1 MESILTSV
9 KEMLGIAEE
18 YDVFDT
24 VIAMHINSVFMILRQ
39 IGVGPKNGFSIKDA
53 TATWDQFL
61 QGTDDYES
69 VKTYV
74 YLKVKLLFDP
84 PLSTAV
90 TEAIK
95 QMIAELEWR
104 LNFEAELNGGK
115 NQNV

>member
-9 KEMLGIAEE
+9 KEMLGITED

-24 VIAMHINSVFMILRQ
+24 VITMHINSVFMILRQ
-39 IGVGPKNGFSIKDA
+39 IGVGPKNGFSIKDT

-61 QGTDDYES
+61 EGTDDYES

-95 QMIAELEWR
+95 QMITELEWR
-104 LNFEAELNGGK
+104 LNFEAELNGGESK
-115 NQNV
+115 

>member
-9 KEMLGIAEE
+9 KEMLGITED
-18 YDVFDT
+18 YGVFDT
-24 VIAMHINSVFMILRQ
+24 VITMHINSVFMILRQ
-39 IGVGPKNGFSIKDA
+39 MGVGPKNGFIIKDA
-53 TATWDQFL
+53 TSTWNQFL
-61 QGTDDYES
+61 TDNEDYES

-95 QMIAELEWR
+95 QMITELEWR
-104 LNFEAELNGGK
+104 LNFEAELNGGE